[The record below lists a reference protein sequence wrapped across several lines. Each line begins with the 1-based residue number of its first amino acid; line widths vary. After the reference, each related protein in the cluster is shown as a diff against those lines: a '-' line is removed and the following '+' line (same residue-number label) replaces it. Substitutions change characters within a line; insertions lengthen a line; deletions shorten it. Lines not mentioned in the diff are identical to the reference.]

1 MSATMTMV
9 TMVTMRAGDA
19 EMTVR
24 VAASVDS
31 DEALADFQGQLHL
44 VFAKARTV
52 WKESAARVHGEL
64 SPAGY
69 KLLTFIARAGSASA
83 HQLAEA
89 FDMDKSV
96 VSRQV
101 RMLEDLGLVQSRPDE
116 SDGRL
121 RVLEATPD
129 ARSALA
135 VVRADH
141 SAWLRS
147 ALVRLTP
154 EELQAASKVFHVL
167 AEA

>member
-1 MSATMTMV
+1 
-9 TMVTMRAGDA
+9 
-19 EMTVR
+19 MTVR
-24 VAASVDS
+24 AVVPVDS
-31 DEALADFQGQLHL
+31 DEAVAEFQGQLHL
-44 VFAKARTV
+44 VFARARTV

-89 FDMDKSV
+89 FEMDKSV

-101 RMLEDLGLVQSRPDE
+101 RMLEELGLVQSRPDE

-129 ARSALA
+129 AVAALA
-135 VVRADH
+135 AVRADH

-147 ALVRLTP
+147 ALVQLTP
-154 EELQAASKVFHVL
+154 EELRAASKVFNAL